1 MIENG
6 ITVDGRWTR
15 TKQATLVRI
24 TFGSHR
30 ACNELR
36 GGPVMRFYPM
46 GVYNRVVCVNAGD
59 AKLGTGSRKIARVC
73 RRE

>member
-1 MIENG
+1 
-6 ITVDGRWTR
+6 
-15 TKQATLVRI
+15 
-24 TFGSHR
+24 
-30 ACNELR
+30 
-36 GGPVMRFYPM
+36 MRFYPM